1 MKEQVSE
8 LQNYMIT
15 LIEQLRYQLTNLN
28 TSNWND
34 TAMKDFQKATVK
46 DVAEELTKQAQM
58 LKEFSESLEK
68 LTERLGNAET
78 SQEQTQTE
86 VELLQKQVETAEQ
99 RLQQTETDIAWLEAG
114 QETQNQ
120 RLDELEEDR
129 DALQIVQV
137 MQQEQIDNLESA
149 VKSEEDAVTVG
160 DGTRPLRLVGEIY
173 INGVKLE
180 LEGSNET
187 A

>member
-8 LQNYMIT
+8 LQNYMVT

-46 DVAEELTKQAQM
+46 DVAEELTKQAQT

-68 LTERLGNAET
+68 LAERLANAE
-78 SQEQTQTE
+78 SVQEQLQTE
-86 VELLQKQVETAEQ
+86 VDTLEQ
-99 RLQQTETDIAWLEAG
+99 RADTLEERTQQAETDIAWLEAG

-120 RLDELEEDR
+120 RLEELEEDR
-129 DALQIVQV
+129 DALQIEQV
-137 MQQEQIDNLESA
+137 MQQEQIEALESA
-149 VKSEEDAVTVG
+149 VKSEETEVTIG